1 MCTRVFSEI
10 CNDARMR
17 RAVNMSWA
25 LCHSLWR
32 GGFLCTGPMAV
43 YRDKS
48 TGLMLI
54 MEYLF
59 AGPGYGPQRLSD
71 FSSKGSTRMNI

>member
-1 MCTRVFSEI
+1 
-10 CNDARMR
+10 
-17 RAVNMSWA
+17 MSRG
-25 LCHSLWR
+25 LDHPLRR
-32 GGFLCTGPMAV
+32 GGSSCTGPTAV

-59 AGPGYGPQRLSD
+59 AGPGYGPRRLSD
-71 FSSKGSTRMNI
+71 FGSKGSTRMNE

>member
-1 MCTRVFSEI
+1 MILLR
-10 CNDARMR
+10 
-17 RAVNMSWA
+17 A
-25 LCHSLWR
+25 LCHPLQR
-32 GGFLCTGPMAV
+32 GGFSCTGPMAM

-71 FSSKGSTRMNI
+71 FGSKGPTRMNVQLSKDYDT